1 MPKAQ
6 KTPDWLQDH
15 SNDGQAAGPQ
25 YVQQREEK
33 RRRHPREDD
42 DDRKPK
48 GIKWGPVALLVL
60 LVLPAAAPTL
70 IDVVSKCAPPPVSRP
85 PDSRLLR
92 HARCR
97 SRPQA
102 AEHGRDLDALVRVQ
116 SEQVPAV
123 SAGAPRSSPPRPHRR
138 PLTLRDAIVQ
148 EFYADYAP
156 EKLGNL
162 DATLL
167 KYEGREKAM
176 FATLAKKYGKQA
188 NYAKCA
194 SSKSKK

>member
-33 RRRHPREDD
+33 RRRHPCEDD
-42 DDRKPK
+42 DDRKSK

-92 HARCR
+92 HARSR

-102 AEHGRDLDALVRVQ
+102 AGHGRDLDALVRVQ

-138 PLTLRDAIVQ
+138 PFTRDAIAQ